1 MKRKTFIE
9 IIEDI
14 KWQAWQDRETT
25 KRLADIMIDCTGFYA
40 TRLITSIIIALE
52 AEFDDADQTISW
64 WLWDAPHAGA
74 APESCYITDEKRG
87 KRWHITD
94 AGKLYD
100 YLVEMQKYIKNGR
113 EIE

>member
-1 MKRKTFIE
+1 MKRQTFIE

-14 KWQAWQDRETT
+14 QRQARQDRETT
-25 KRLADIMIDCTGFYA
+25 EKLADIMVDSTGFYA

-64 WLWDAPHAGA
+64 WLWDAPHAGT

-87 KRWHITD
+87 KQWHITD
-94 AGKLYD
+94 SGKLYD
-100 YLVEMQKYIKNGR
+100 YLVEMQEAKNAK
-113 EIE
+113 